1 MLKISLGEG
10 SDKRAHKHLSSFS
23 GWEILSDFIA
33 SIGTAGGSN
42 ERVLDGS
49 YVPRRM
55 GRDQTSVQRQD
66 REAREGLTYNT
77 WDSHASIVLS
87 SGARTERDSR
97 FVVAAGLGLA
107 LRKHQ
112 ALFSR
117 DCLTFDEGP
126 RTIGLSK
133 YGNSLRPVL
142 G

>member
-55 GRDQTSVQRQD
+55 GRDQTSAQRQEE
-66 REAREGLTYNT
+66 EAR
-77 WDSHASIVLS
+77 VLS
-87 SGARTERDSR
+87 FMHKTCVSHVSVMSDRDTVRKRLRNCSRSEAR
-97 FVVAAGLGLA
+97 
-107 LRKHQ
+107 
-112 ALFSR
+112 
-117 DCLTFDEGP
+117 
-126 RTIGLSK
+126 LST
-133 YGNSLRPVL
+133 S
-142 G
+142 